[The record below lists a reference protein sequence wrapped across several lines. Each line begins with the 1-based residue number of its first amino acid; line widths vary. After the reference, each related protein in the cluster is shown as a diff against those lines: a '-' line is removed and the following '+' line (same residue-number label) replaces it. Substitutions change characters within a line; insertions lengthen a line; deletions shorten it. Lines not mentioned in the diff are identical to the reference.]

1 VALGAGLVPVIGL
14 IRPVAMIA
22 LVGPV
27 TPVWTGLVPVIRLVG
42 AVATIGLVGPTA
54 VSAIVIPLVF

>member
-27 TPVWTGLVPVIRLVG
+27 TPVWTGLVGV
-42 AVATIGLVGPTA
+42 IGLVGPTA